1 MGEHTYFTLEK
12 ETEKVI
18 RENLNLLSDEREN
31 FYFTLSRQET
41 EKVMND
47 QDLLFYSQMKS

>member
-31 FYFTLSRQET
+31 FYFTFKTGDR
-41 EKVMND
+41 
-47 QDLLFYSQMKS
+47 KSNE